1 VVFQLLRTWALLSCF
16 VTPMLA
22 ESLPGAAHPQ
32 IVVSVFN
39 DAGVGQ
45 ATILEGE
52 RIAAEIYAQAGL
64 EAAWNNCSTEP
75 GPAAEECLQRLG
87 PGRIFLHIEHQPR
100 TLDPDV
106 YGVAFLGDGGTG
118 AYCDLFYDRIEELHR
133 QSAASAGKI
142 LGLVAAHEIGHLLL
156 GTNAHSSVGIMRPQ
170 WQSQDFWHP
179 QLGATSFSP
188 QQAQKISARL
198 AQMPS
203 VEESPAEERSHRRSA
218 DQW

>member
-100 TLDPDV
+100 TPAEGI
-106 YGVAFLGDGGTG
+106 YGVAFLGDGGWG
-118 AYCDLFYDRIEELHR
+118 AYCDLFYDRIVALHR
-133 QSAASAGKI
+133 QGAASEARI
-142 LGLVAAHEIGHLLL
+142 LGIIAAHEIGHLLL
-156 GTNAHSSVGIMRPQ
+156 GSNAHSPEGIMRPQ
-170 WQSQDFWHP
+170 WQSEDFWRP
-179 QLGATSFSP
+179 GPGGTSFSC
-188 QQAQKISARL
+188 QQQQKILSRL
-198 AQMPS
+198 ALLRNKEGTGAGS
-203 VEESPAEERSHRRSA
+203 R
-218 DQW
+218 